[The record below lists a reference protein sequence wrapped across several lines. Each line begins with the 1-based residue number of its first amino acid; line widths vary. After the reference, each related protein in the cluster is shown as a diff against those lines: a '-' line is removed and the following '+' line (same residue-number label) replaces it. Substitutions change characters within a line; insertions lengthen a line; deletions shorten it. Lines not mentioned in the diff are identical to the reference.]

1 MKRIKTTL
9 NTKTN
14 RYKNNN
20 NHQRHLI
27 AVYGN
32 DLFQYFLSR
41 GHKQMSGNTVKKCQ
55 TDQEKARTH
64 KTHNHISEGRHI
76 GSSLLLDHNQTA
88 GSNCINF
95 DKNICREKVIS
106 IDQRKK

>member
-41 GHKQMSGNTVKKCQ
+41 
-55 TDQEKARTH
+55 D
-64 KTHNHISEGRHI
+64 ISR
-76 GSSLLLDHNQTA
+76 
-88 GSNCINF
+88 CP
-95 DKNICREKVIS
+95 VIL
-106 IDQRKK
+106 